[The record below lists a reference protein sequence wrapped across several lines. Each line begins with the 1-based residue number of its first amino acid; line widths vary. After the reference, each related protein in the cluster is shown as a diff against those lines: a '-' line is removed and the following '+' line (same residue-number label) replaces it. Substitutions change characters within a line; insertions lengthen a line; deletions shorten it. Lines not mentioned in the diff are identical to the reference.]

1 MSYRKGENIR
11 DFYKLEE
18 ELGRGAFAIVC
29 RAINKS
35 NGDEVAVKIFEK

>member
-1 MSYRKGENIR
+1 MSYRKGESIR

-18 ELGRGAFAIVC
+18 ELGRGSFAIVC

-35 NGDEVAVKIFEK
+35 NGDEVAVKVFEK